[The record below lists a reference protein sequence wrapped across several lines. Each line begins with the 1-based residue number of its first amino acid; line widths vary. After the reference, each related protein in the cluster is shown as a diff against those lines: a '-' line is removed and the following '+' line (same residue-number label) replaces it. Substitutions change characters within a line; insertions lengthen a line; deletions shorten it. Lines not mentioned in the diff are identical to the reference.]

1 MISGINR
8 FLEDSLVIPPGDWN
22 KCNLRDSI
30 PMWKFQVESQKMA
43 HANIVS
49 SGRRHTSFIPTNA
62 MPGVILKIQQAQSKN
77 SNEDPLE
84 RTGRLF
90 GCLRK
95 DIKRK
100 LPHYIDDFTHIID
113 FRCLLAVLFSYLA
126 ALAPCITFGGLMA
139 EQTNGQLDLSEMIIA
154 TGSAGIIFALFA
166 GQPLIIIGATG
177 PMLIF
182 ESTMYDVART
192 IKVEFLPWRAW
203 IGMWVVIICLVF
215 IAFDLCDLVRQVTRF
230 TEEILASLV
239 SIIFITKAI
248 MFILKTF
255 KRYPIAMST
264 STANCIH
271 SKDLLNYTIHLNNM
285 TYHLVNQN
293 ISAAPKGVPG
303 HPSYSLM
310 TVILITLTLLL
321 AFFFEGL
328 RSSRYFSLKIRHII
342 SDFGVS
348 IAVGLVVAF
357 DQLLLEDNFT
367 KKLSIKRNFF
377 SRKWIVNP
385 LGENKNMH
393 FGYRFFAIVPAFL
406 VSIILFLETGVTAV
420 MLDKKENKLKKGFG
434 YHLDFL
440 LVALLCGM
448 SSIFGLPW
456 ICGSS
461 VNSLSHLHTLTI
473 LSSNHAPGTNPYVVK
488 VKEQRVT
495 NMVIHV
501 LIGGSV
507 LLVPMLETIPVA
519 VLFGVFFYLGLTSL
533 QRMEFVHRLQLLFIP
548 YQLHPDTRFVRKVR
562 TKKIHMFTLIQLVCV
577 ILLAIIKETRFAA
590 IFPFLIL
597 CLVPLRKYLRIIFT
611 EEELE
616 DLDNEEDEDAYGVS
630 EERGGSLN
638 FHVSHP

>member
-22 KCNLRDSI
+22 KYSLRESI
-30 PMWKFQVESQKMA
+30 PMWKFQVERQSLA
-43 HANIVS
+43 HSNIVS
-49 SGRRHTSFIPTNA
+49 SGRRHTSFIPTTA
-62 MPGVILKIQQAQSKN
+62 VPGEILQVQQALSKN
-77 SNEDPLE
+77 IVEDPLE
-84 RTGRLF
+84 RTGKLF

-100 LPHYIDDFTHIID
+100 IPHYIDDFTHIID
-113 FRCLLAVLFSYLA
+113 LRCLLAILFSYLA

-139 EQTNGQLDLSEMIIA
+139 EQTNGQIDLSEMIIA

-182 ESTMYDVART
+182 EATMYDVARMLQ
-192 IKVEFLPWRAW
+192 VEFLPWRVW

-215 IAFDLCDLVRQVTRF
+215 ISLDLCGLVRQVTRF
-230 TEEILASLV
+230 TEEILATLV

-255 KRYPIAMST
+255 KKYPIAILT
-264 STANCIH
+264 SPANCLH
-271 SKDLLNYTIHLNNM
+271 SDDLLNQTISLSNI
-285 TYHLVNQN
+285 TYRLVNQN
-293 ISAAPKGVPG
+293 FSIAPKGVTG

-328 RSSRYFSLKIRHII
+328 RSSQYFSLTVRHII

-357 DQLLLEDNFT
+357 DQLLLDDFT
-367 KKLSIKRNFF
+367 KKLSIKANYF
-377 SRKWIVNP
+377 SRKWTVNP
-385 LGENKNMH
+385 LGDKKNLD
-393 FGYRFFAIVPAFL
+393 FGYRFFAVVPAFL

-420 MLDKKENKLKKGFG
+420 MLDKRENKLKKGFG

-440 LVALLCGM
+440 LVALLCGI
-448 SSIFGLPW
+448 SSVFGLPW

-501 LIGGSV
+501 LIGGSI
-507 LLVPMLETIPVA
+507 LLVPMLELIPVA
-519 VLFGVFFYLGLTSL
+519 VLFGVFLYLGLMSL

-548 YQLHPDTRFVRKVR
+548 YKLHPDTRFVRKVK
-562 TKKIHMFTLIQLVCV
+562 TKKIHLFTLIQLVCV
-577 ILLAIIKETRFAA
+577 IILAIVKETRVAV
-590 IFPFLIL
+590 IFPFLVL
-597 CLVPLRKYLRIIFT
+597 CLVPLRKYLKVLFT

-616 DLDNEEDEDAYGVS
+616 DLDNEEDEDAYGLS
-630 EERGGSLN
+630 EEPDSLN
-638 FHVSHP
+638 FRFSHS